1 MNVCR
6 LPACVT
12 NKNWE
17 TLDLFLFSQ
26 TYGGSPTDIQHDL
39 GHITMTFSKQ
49 IKENKAELTKLN
61 HWSV

>member
-6 LPACVT
+6 LPACIT

-49 IKENKAELTKLN
+49 TKENKAELTKLN